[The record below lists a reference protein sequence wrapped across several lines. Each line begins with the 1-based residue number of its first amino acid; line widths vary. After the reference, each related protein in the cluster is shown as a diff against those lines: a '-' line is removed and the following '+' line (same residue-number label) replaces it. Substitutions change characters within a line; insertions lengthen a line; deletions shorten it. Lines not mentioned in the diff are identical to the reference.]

1 MAMDKQNELTLF
13 QTLWGFLETGNDDL
27 FFLLDLV
34 TDQIRLSGRSR
45 ELYPLPQDAGGI
57 CTLKDF
63 SRIVHPRDL
72 PKVKELLRMM
82 REEEIPVHELEYRLV
97 QKNGTVVWVVSRSVC
112 RQDESG
118 RLRWVAGR
126 IAAGEPT
133 RRADYFTGSFS
144 MERLKEEIGATLS
157 GTANGF
163 FLVLAWTT

>member
-72 PKVKELLRMM
+72 PKVARALGRGVRNLKRWIDEFKEETGLDEAIDEFNKTSRD
-82 REEEIPVHELEYRLV
+82 LERTF
-97 QKNGTVVWVVSRSVC
+97 KEADP
-112 RQDESG
+112 RQDLKKARDDVKSA
-118 RLRWVAGR
+118 LDDASK
-126 IAAGEPT
+126 AAEQT
-133 RRADYFTGSFS
+133 
-144 MERLKEEIGATLS
+144 LKDQPQQEE
-157 GTANGF
+157 
-163 FLVLAWTT
+163 